1 MQGNLDDLLKEGLP
15 PELARMIA
23 RRGVKLAIDLLQT
36 LYADLGVQ
44 VLEQP
49 AAKKLGRP
57 RKKEDRF
64 SVAAKSGWPADPEE
78 RKREMARRMAVHSAK
93 VGGAP
98 AKSGWPDDPGGRSR
112 EMKRR
117 MAVAKAKARGEKLSN
132 GAKKRWDNMNAAQK
146 ETWLR
151 NMQRGKK
158 RATKNAKT
166 EEDAA
171 A

>member
-1 MQGNLDDLLKEGLP
+1 
-15 PELARMIA
+15 MIA

-49 AAKKLGRP
+49 AARKIGRP
-57 RKKEDRF
+57 RKNPEGRF

-93 VGGAP
+93 VNGAP
-98 AKSGWPDDPGGRSR
+98 RKLGWSADPEERSR

-117 MAVAKAKARGEKLSN
+117 MEVAKEKARSEKLSAT
-132 GAKKRWDNMNAAQK
+132 AKRRWDNMSAADRQV
-146 ETWLR
+146 WLR